1 MQSGRDR
8 CVGGHSEQKQL
19 GQDRTWQAVHS
30 LGQICSSE
38 VKSHGVQG
46 RTAAAVPTD
55 WAQPWA
61 EENLQHHA
69 ESRVVPESDARA
81 PQGSREASVH
91 GVEVADEPG
100 PRTIQAPG
108 TFDQTSSMLLGIKLS
123 EARST
128 SRESTKPR
136 LVREAEPSK
145 LDSASERRW
154 VSTAQFRDQ
163 SSFQPKTSR
172 RGRLC
177 PPGRGPSEALLSIAP
192 FAAAGQVSGSNQQRQ
207 GTEMA
212 YSKRSPESQKGEEP
226 QGERDRETPTHT
238 PKTPAH

>member
-108 TFDQTSSMLLGIKLS
+108 TFDQTSSMLLGIRLS

-128 SRESTKPR
+128 SRESTKPSQGWSGKR
-136 LVREAEPSK
+136 SLPS
-145 LDSASERRW
+145 LIVQASGGGSALLSFATNPASSQRR
-154 VSTAQFRDQ
+154 ADE
-163 SSFQPKTSR
+163 
-172 RGRLC
+172 GRLC

-192 FAAAGQVSGSNQQRQ
+192 FAAAGPGQWVQS
-207 GTEMA
+207 TEA
-212 YSKRSPESQKGEEP
+212 RH
-226 QGERDRETPTHT
+226 RDGVL
-238 PKTPAH
+238 KTQP